1 MKKID
6 DLLLTINKL
15 RAENGCEWDKKQTSE
30 SLIPYLIEEVYEV
43 IDSIDKKNSN
53 NLLEELGDLLIH
65 VLFQCDIANDKKQF
79 NLDDVIL
86 LANQK
91 LINRH
96 PNIFSQ
102 KVYSNNSNW
111 ELNKQKFKNRKY
123 LLDGIPSNLP
133 SLIKAQRL
141 QEKAAS
147 TGFDW
152 DNIGQVWDKLKEEIQ
167 ELKEAKKSKVKDE
180 IEEEVGDV
188 LFTIVN
194 LCRFFDIS
202 PDNALRKSNYK
213 FLKRFNGIED
223 ELKKENKK
231 FENISIDEMNA
242 LWNKQKQVI

>member
-65 VLFQCDIANDKKQF
+65 VLFQCDIANDKEQF

-152 DNIGQVWDKLKEEIQ
+152 NNIGQVWDKLKEEIQ

-223 ELKKENKK
+223 ELNKENKK

>member
-15 RAENGCEWDKKQTSE
+15 RSENGCEWDKKQTSE
-30 SLIPYLIEEVYEV
+30 SLIPYLIEKVYEV

-65 VLFQCDIANDKKQF
+65 VLFQCDIANDKEQF

-102 KVYSNNSNW
+102 KVHSNNSNW
-111 ELNKQKFKNRKY
+111 ELNKQKFKNRKN

-167 ELKEAKKSKVKDE
+167 ELKQAKKSKVKDE
-180 IEEEVGDV
+180 IEEEIGDV

-242 LWNKQKQVI
+242 LWNKQKQII

>member
-167 ELKEAKKSKVKDE
+167 ELQEAKKSKVKDE

>member
-15 RAENGCEWDKKQTSE
+15 RSENGCEWDKKQTSE

-65 VLFQCDIANDKKQF
+65 VLFQCDIANDKEQF

-96 PNIFSQ
+96 PKIFSQ

-167 ELKEAKKSKVKDE
+167 ELKQAKKSKVKDE

-242 LWNKQKQVI
+242 LWNKQKQII

>member
-15 RAENGCEWDKKQTSE
+15 RSENGCEWDKKQTSE

-65 VLFQCDIANDKKQF
+65 VLFQCDIANDKEQF

-102 KVYSNNSNW
+102 KVHSNNSNW
-111 ELNKQKFKNRKY
+111 ELNKQKFKNRKN

-167 ELKEAKKSKVKDE
+167 ELKQAKKSKVKDE
-180 IEEEVGDV
+180 IEEEIGDV

-242 LWNKQKQVI
+242 LWNKQKQIS

>member
-6 DLLLTINKL
+6 DLLLTIKKL

-167 ELKEAKKSKVKDE
+167 ELQEAKKSKVKDE

>member
-65 VLFQCDIANDKKQF
+65 VLFQCDIANDKEQF

-96 PNIFSQ
+96 PKIFSQ

-111 ELNKQKFKNRKY
+111 ELNKQKFKNRK
-123 LLDGIPSNLP
+123 
-133 SLIKAQRL
+133 
-141 QEKAAS
+141 
-147 TGFDW
+147 
-152 DNIGQVWDKLKEEIQ
+152 
-167 ELKEAKKSKVKDE
+167 
-180 IEEEVGDV
+180 
-188 LFTIVN
+188 
-194 LCRFFDIS
+194 
-202 PDNALRKSNYK
+202 
-213 FLKRFNGIED
+213 
-223 ELKKENKK
+223 
-231 FENISIDEMNA
+231 SIR
-242 LWNKQKQVI
+242 WYSI

>member
-65 VLFQCDIANDKKQF
+65 VLFQCDIANDKEQF

-102 KVYSNNSNW
+102 KLYSNNSNW

-194 LCRFFDIS
+194 LCRFFNIS

-242 LWNKQKQVI
+242 LWNKQKQII

>member
-15 RAENGCEWDKKQTSE
+15 RSENGCEWDKKQTSE

-65 VLFQCDIANDKKQF
+65 VLFQCDIANDKEQF

-231 FENISIDEMNA
+231 FENISIDEMNT
-242 LWNKQKQVI
+242 LWNEQKQVI

>member
-96 PNIFSQ
+96 PNIFLQ

>member
-6 DLLLTINKL
+6 DLLLTIKKL

-65 VLFQCDIANDKKQF
+65 VLFQCDIANDKEQF

-167 ELKEAKKSKVKDE
+167 ELQEAKKSKVKDE

>member
-65 VLFQCDIANDKKQF
+65 VLFQCDIANDKEQF

-111 ELNKQKFKNRKY
+111 ELNKQKIKNRKY

-152 DNIGQVWDKLKEEIQ
+152 NNIGQVWDKLKEEIK
-167 ELKEAKKSKVKDE
+167 ELKEAKKSKVKDK

-223 ELKKENKK
+223 ELNKENKK

>member
-65 VLFQCDIANDKKQF
+65 VLFQCDIANDKEQF

-167 ELKEAKKSKVKDE
+167 ELKQAKKSKVKDE

>member
-15 RAENGCEWDKKQTSE
+15 RSENGCEWDKKQTSE

-65 VLFQCDIANDKKQF
+65 VLFQCDIANDKEQF

-102 KVYSNNSNW
+102 KVHSNNSNW
-111 ELNKQKFKNRKY
+111 ELNKQKFKNRKN

-141 QEKAAS
+141 HEKAAS

-167 ELKEAKKSKVKDE
+167 ELKQAKKSKVKDE

-242 LWNKQKQVI
+242 LWNKQKQII

>member
-15 RAENGCEWDKKQTSE
+15 RSENGCEWDKKQTSE
-30 SLIPYLIEEVYEV
+30 SLIRYLIEEVYEV

-65 VLFQCDIANDKKQF
+65 VLFQCDIANDKEQF

-102 KVYSNNSNW
+102 KVHSNNSNW
-111 ELNKQKFKNRKY
+111 ELNKQKFKNRKN

-167 ELKEAKKSKVKDE
+167 ELKQAKKSKVKDE
-180 IEEEVGDV
+180 IEEEIGDV

-242 LWNKQKQVI
+242 LWNKQKQII

>member
-6 DLLLTINKL
+6 DLLLTIKKL

-65 VLFQCDIANDKKQF
+65 VLFQCDIANDKEQF

>member
-15 RAENGCEWDKKQTSE
+15 RSENGCEWDKKQTSE

-65 VLFQCDIANDKKQF
+65 VLFQCDIANDKEQF

-167 ELKEAKKSKVKDE
+167 ELNEAKKSKVKDE

-242 LWNKQKQVI
+242 LWNKQKQII

>member
-65 VLFQCDIANDKKQF
+65 VLFQCDIANDKEQF

-102 KVYSNNSNW
+102 KLYSNNSNW

-167 ELKEAKKSKVKDE
+167 ELKQAKKSKVKDE

-242 LWNKQKQVI
+242 LWNKQKQII

>member
-1 MKKID
+1 MYK
-6 DLLLTINKL
+6 
-15 RAENGCEWDKKQTSE
+15 RQE
-30 SLIPYLIEEVYEV
+30 
-43 IDSIDKKNSN
+43 
-53 NLLEELGDLLIH
+53 
-65 VLFQCDIANDKKQF
+65 QF

-96 PNIFSQ
+96 PKIFSQ

-152 DNIGQVWDKLKEEIQ
+152 DNIGQVWDKLKEEIR
-167 ELKEAKKSKVKDE
+167 ELKQAKKSKVKDE

-242 LWNKQKQVI
+242 LWNKQKQII

>member
-15 RAENGCEWDKKQTSE
+15 RSENGCEWDKKQTSE

-65 VLFQCDIANDKKQF
+65 VLFQCDIANDKEQF

-102 KVYSNNSNW
+102 KVHSNNSNW
-111 ELNKQKFKNRKY
+111 ELNKQKFKNRKN

-167 ELKEAKKSKVKDE
+167 ELKQAKKSKVKDE

-242 LWNKQKQVI
+242 LWNKQKQII

>member
-15 RAENGCEWDKKQTSE
+15 RSENGCEWDKKQTSE

-65 VLFQCDIANDKKQF
+65 VLFQCDIANDKEQF

-102 KVYSNNSNW
+102 KVHSNNSNW

-167 ELKEAKKSKVKDE
+167 ELKQAKKSKVKDE

-242 LWNKQKQVI
+242 LWNKQKQII

>member
-15 RAENGCEWDKKQTSE
+15 RSENGCEWDKKQTSE

-65 VLFQCDIANDKKQF
+65 VLFQCDIANDKEQF

-102 KVYSNNSNW
+102 KVHSNNSNW

-167 ELKEAKKSKVKDE
+167 ELKQAKKSKVKDE
-180 IEEEVGDV
+180 IEEEIGDV

-242 LWNKQKQVI
+242 LWNKQKQII

>member
-15 RAENGCEWDKKQTSE
+15 RSENGCEWDKKQTSE

-167 ELKEAKKSKVKDE
+167 ELQEAKKSKVKDE

>member
-65 VLFQCDIANDKKQF
+65 VLFQCDIANDKEQF

-231 FENISIDEMNA
+231 FENISIDEMNT
-242 LWNKQKQVI
+242 LWNEQKQVI

>member
-15 RAENGCEWDKKQTSE
+15 RSENGCEWDKKQTSE

-65 VLFQCDIANDKKQF
+65 VLFQCDIANDKEQF

-102 KVYSNNSNW
+102 KVHSNNSNW
-111 ELNKQKFKNRKY
+111 ELNKQKFKNRKN

-167 ELKEAKKSKVKDE
+167 ELKQAKKSKVKDE
-180 IEEEVGDV
+180 IEEEIGDV

-242 LWNKQKQVI
+242 LWNKQKQII

>member
-65 VLFQCDIANDKKQF
+65 VLFQCDIANDKEQF

-102 KVYSNNSNW
+102 KVHSNNSNW

-167 ELKEAKKSKVKDE
+167 ELKQAKKSKVKDE

-242 LWNKQKQVI
+242 LWNKQKQII

>member
-65 VLFQCDIANDKKQF
+65 VLFQCDIANDKEQF

-102 KVYSNNSNW
+102 KVHSNNSNW
-111 ELNKQKFKNRKY
+111 ELNKQKFKNRKN

-167 ELKEAKKSKVKDE
+167 ELKQAKKSKVKDE
-180 IEEEVGDV
+180 IEEEIGDV

-242 LWNKQKQVI
+242 LWNKQKQII